1 VLTEEGLIYIPGI
14 FSRWATLRSG
24 ARAHYVTA
32 GETGPSVVLLHGGI
46 HGSSG
51 LAGWNMMIPF
61 LAQNGFRVYAPDRPG
76 FGLCDI
82 RPEHWMEKGV
92 RDQVRFLNEFVEAVG
107 LEDQFFLGGN
117 SQGAQMGSSYAVEY
131 PDKVKRMIL
140 IASPAFHAR
149 IGLGNGMGRGDNS
162 PLPFDGTEKWMRDSM
177 ERIIMNKAVIM
188 DELITMRTNMAN
200 RDLQCFTAGREYGQ
214 YEIGDPN
221 LLQAIDFRGRLD
233 TITVPTSFLW
243 GKDDVLAPVAMGYEL
258 EDVLTNMQFF
268 FPNECGHQG
277 QTDQPEMLNRV
288 FLEFFRDGVV
298 SRKAADWAGVSTR
311 RAEKPH
317 LIEQAVPAN
326 G

>member
-1 VLTEEGLIYIPGI
+1 
-14 FSRWATLRSG
+14 
-24 ARAHYVTA
+24 
-32 GETGPSVVLLHGGI
+32 
-46 HGSSG
+46 
-51 LAGWNMMIPF
+51 
-61 LAQNGFRVYAPDRPG
+61 
-76 FGLCDI
+76 
-82 RPEHWMEKGV
+82 
-92 RDQVRFLNEFVEAVG
+92 LNEFVEAVG

-233 TITVPTSFLW
+233 TITVPTIFLW

-277 QTDQPEMLNRV
+277 QTDQPEMFNRV